1 MVKMVMIGLLLE
13 VLIATMMVLGWAVTL
28 RRAPRP
34 YTGGWGVR
42 YRHALATLD
51 AFFRG
56 ILILLGGASVFF
68 LIPTLVFQRERHVYA
83 LFGGLDLLCV
93 LAFYALW
100 RWTNWL
106 IGQAASR
113 T

>member
-1 MVKMVMIGLLLE
+1 MMVVVMIGLLLA

-28 RRAPRP
+28 RRAPRS
-34 YTGGWGVR
+34 YGVEWSGR
-42 YRHALATLD
+42 YIRALATLGT
-51 AFFRG
+51 FFQG
-56 ILILLGGASVFF
+56 ILILFSCASIFF
-68 LIPTLVFQRERHVYA
+68 LIPTLAFQRERQVNA

-100 RWTNWL
+100 RWTYWL
-106 IGQAASR
+106 ICLAASR